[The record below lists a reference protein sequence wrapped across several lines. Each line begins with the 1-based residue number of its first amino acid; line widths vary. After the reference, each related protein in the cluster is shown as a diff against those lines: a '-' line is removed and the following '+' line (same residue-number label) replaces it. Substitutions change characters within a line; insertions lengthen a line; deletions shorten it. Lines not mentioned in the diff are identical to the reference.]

1 MNLNLPKSPIYF
13 DLHPADH
20 SLTMYSTVKKVTRQ
34 ISIQNRVSL
43 ANFEYFS
50 IVDKTLN
57 IRQISTTINLQVK
70 KKKEIR
76 EIKIVFH
83 VSVEVCQG
91 LESKI
96 KYKKTRKEGSF
107 KVPLGQPSN
116 NFLNLAICQ

>member
-70 KKKEIR
+70 KNKKIR

-83 VSVEVCQG
+83 VLVEVCQG
-91 LESKI
+91 LVK
-96 KYKKTRKEGSF
+96 
-107 KVPLGQPSN
+107 
-116 NFLNLAICQ
+116 